1 VSQLR
6 RLRAIDAKLRRH
18 HRRARLQ
25 LLRQLVGV
33 VPVYLELQ
41 HQQFNRIRRL
51 AEHLEVSP
59 DVVVAECLR
68 VGLPS
73 VERNAAEDI
82 KGPPASG
89 PRLKHV

>member
-1 VSQLR
+1 MSQLR

-41 HQQFNRIRRL
+41 LPQFNRVRRL
-51 AEHLEVSP
+51 ADHLEMSP
-59 DVVVAECLR
+59 EAAVAECLR
-68 VGLPS
+68 AGMKAI
-73 VERNAAEDI
+73 ERNAAEDVE
-82 KGPPASG
+82 GPPPSG
-89 PRLKHV
+89 WRRKRS